1 MVAFAFDPARAATEG
16 ADVKYK
22 RSANDPLIVPLRNTL
37 SVQADRSPKRMLMVS
52 ASPPPAQLS
61 KEIIAT
67 FADAGVTEAYRI
79 VRGKDGKIAA
89 ERL

>member
-1 MVAFAFDPARAATEG
+1 MFAICGVLVLGGCRPKPEPTFEEKMAASLTN
-16 ADVKYK
+16 A
-22 RSANDPLIVPLRNTL
+22 L
-37 SVQADRSPKRMLMVS
+37 SVQAERSPKRMLMVS
-52 ASPPPAQLS
+52 AGPPPAQLS